1 MARLQT
7 CCVWQG
13 NTNLHQC
20 VSKDENLN
28 HRIWVVVIKRASF
41 PQVLDAES
49 MQVVRK
55 IEAVSTVEQNRP
67 RIPVIISEC
76 GEL

>member
-1 MARLQT
+1 MGFYALK
-7 CCVWQG
+7 
-13 NTNLHQC
+13 
-20 VSKDENLN
+20 SPPPPPP
-28 HRIWVVVIKRASF
+28 
-41 PQVLDAES
+41 PQVIDAES

-67 RIPVIISEC
+67 RLPVIISEC

>member
-1 MARLQT
+1 MFGKVTQICTSAFL
-7 CCVWQG
+7 
-13 NTNLHQC
+13 
-20 VSKDENLN
+20 DENLN
-28 HRIWVVVIKRASF
+28 HHRWAAVINRTSF
-41 PQVLDAES
+41 PQILDAES